1 MSEEKEVKKTT
12 TRKPRTPK
20 QEVQESKEQ
29 NVQGQIDALM
39 QMMAQQQQMFAM
51 MMQQMQQQAPVQ
63 QVQVQEDVKEEP
75 KKQKVRPAKR
85 EKTGKVTK
93 QQLRRKY
100 KDVEIYLI
108 NVTTGTVGYQGKHEY
123 YAWDDTGE
131 SIPVA
136 IDDLIAMNDFFLQ
149 TCKLTLDEY
158 ENEPEVLDDIIQ
170 CLELQEAYDYLYLLN
185 DLDEDIENVSPKRV
199 KEIVNSENGRS
210 LRADIATLVQ
220 QKIEKEELTNGKL
233 IKQYEEILSMNFK
246 K

>member
-1 MSEEKEVKKTT
+1 MAEEKEVKKTT

-20 QEVQESKEQ
+20 TEVQESSEPSIQ
-29 NVQGQIDALM
+29 DQMNAMM

-51 MMQQMQQQAPVQ
+51 MMQQMQQPKGV
-63 QVQVQEDVKEEP
+63 VEKDEDVKEEQ
-75 KKQKVRPAKR
+75 KQQKVRPAKR

-100 KDVEIYLI
+100 KDVDIYLI

-123 YAWDDTGE
+123 YSWEDNGE
-131 SIPVA
+131 SIPVT
-136 IDDLIAMNDFFLQ
+136 IDDLIGMNDFFLQ

-158 ENEPEVLDDIIQ
+158 ENEPEMLDDIIQ

-185 DLDEDIENVSPKRV
+185 DLDEDVEKVSPKRV
-199 KEIVNSENGRS
+199 KEIISSEKGRS

-220 QKIEKEELTNGKL
+220 QKIEKEELTNNKL

>member
-1 MSEEKEVKKTT
+1 MAEEKEIKKTT

-20 QEVQESKEQ
+20 QEVQESSEPSIQ
-29 NVQGQIDALM
+29 DQMNAMM

-51 MMQQMQQQAPVQ
+51 MMQQMQQPKGVVKQE
-63 QVQVQEDVKEEP
+63 EDVKEEP
-75 KKQKVRPAKR
+75 KQQKVRPAKR

-199 KEIVNSENGRS
+199 KQIVNSENGRS
-210 LRADIATLVQ
+210 LRADIAALVQ

-233 IKQYEEILSMNFK
+233 IKQYEEILHMNFK

>member
-1 MSEEKEVKKTT
+1 MAEEKEVKKTT

-20 QEVQESKEQ
+20 TEVQESSEPSIQ
-29 NVQGQIDALM
+29 DQMNAMM

-51 MMQQMQQQAPVQ
+51 MMQQMQQPKGVAEKV
-63 QVQVQEDVKEEP
+63 EDVKEEP
-75 KKQKVRPAKR
+75 KQQKIRPAKR

-185 DLDEDIENVSPKRV
+185 DLDEDVENVSPKRV
-199 KEIVNSENGRS
+199 KEIINSENGRN
-210 LRADIATLVQ
+210 LRSDIATLVQ

-233 IKQYEEILSMNFK
+233 IKQYEEILHMNFK

>member
-1 MSEEKEVKKTT
+1 MAEEKEVKKTT

-20 QEVQESKEQ
+20 TEVQESVEPSIQ
-29 NVQGQIDALM
+29 DQMNAMM

-51 MMQQMQQQAPVQ
+51 MMQQMQQPKGV
-63 QVQVQEDVKEEP
+63 VEKDEDVKEEP
-75 KKQKVRPAKR
+75 KQQKVRPAKR

-123 YAWDDTGE
+123 YSWDDTGE

-199 KEIVNSENGRS
+199 KEIVNSEKGRS
-210 LRADIATLVQ
+210 LRSDISTLVQ

-233 IKQYEEILSMNFK
+233 IKQYEEILHMNFK

>member
-1 MSEEKEVKKTT
+1 MAEEKEVKKTT

-20 QEVQESKEQ
+20 TEVQESSEPSIQ
-29 NVQGQIDALM
+29 DQMNAMM

-51 MMQQMQQQAPVQ
+51 MMQQMQQPKGVVKQE
-63 QVQVQEDVKEEP
+63 EDVKEEP
-75 KKQKVRPAKR
+75 KQQKVRPAKR

-199 KEIVNSENGRS
+199 KQIVNSENGRS
-210 LRADIATLVQ
+210 LRADIAALVQ

-233 IKQYEEILSMNFK
+233 IKQYEEILHMNFK

>member
-1 MSEEKEVKKTT
+1 MAEEKEVKKTT

-20 QEVQESKEQ
+20 SEVQESSEPSIQ
-29 NVQGQIDALM
+29 DQMNAMM

-51 MMQQMQQQAPVQ
+51 MMQQMQQPKGV
-63 QVQVQEDVKEEP
+63 VEKSEDVKEEP
-75 KKQKVRPAKR
+75 KRQKVRPAKR
-85 EKTGKVTK
+85 EVTGKVTK

-158 ENEPEVLDDIIQ
+158 ENEPEVLDDVIQ

-210 LRADIATLVQ
+210 LRADIAALVQ

-233 IKQYEEILSMNFK
+233 IKQYEEILHMNFK

>member
-1 MSEEKEVKKTT
+1 MAEEKEVKKTT

-20 QEVQESKEQ
+20 QEVQESSEPSIQ
-29 NVQGQIDALM
+29 DQMNAMM

-51 MMQQMQQQAPVQ
+51 MMQQMQQSKGV
-63 QVQVQEDVKEEP
+63 VEKGEDVKEES
-75 KKQKVRPAKR
+75 KQQKVRPAKR

-123 YAWDDTGE
+123 YSWDDTGE

-199 KEIVNSENGRS
+199 KQIVNSENGRS

>member
-1 MSEEKEVKKTT
+1 MAEEKEVKKTT

-20 QEVQESKEQ
+20 SEVQESSEPSIQ
-29 NVQGQIDALM
+29 DQMNAMM

-51 MMQQMQQQAPVQ
+51 MMQQMQQPKGV
-63 QVQVQEDVKEEP
+63 VEKEEDVKEEP
-75 KKQKVRPAKR
+75 KQQKVRPAKR
-85 EKTGKVTK
+85 EKTSKVTK

-123 YAWDDTGE
+123 YSWDDTGE
-131 SIPVA
+131 SVPVA

-149 TCKLTLDEY
+149 TCRLTLDEY
-158 ENEPEVLDDIIQ
+158 ENEPEVLDDIIP

-199 KEIVNSENGRS
+199 KEVVNSEKGRS
-210 LRADIATLVQ
+210 LRSDIAMLVQ

-233 IKQYEEILSMNFK
+233 IKQYEDILSMNFK

>member
-1 MSEEKEVKKTT
+1 MAEEKEVKKTT

-20 QEVQESKEQ
+20 SEVQESSEPSIQ
-29 NVQGQIDALM
+29 DQMNAMM

-51 MMQQMQQQAPVQ
+51 MMQQMQQHKGV
-63 QVQVQEDVKEEP
+63 VEKDEDVKEEP
-75 KKQKVRPAKR
+75 KQQKVRPAKR

-136 IDDLIAMNDFFLQ
+136 IDDLIAMNDYFLQ

-170 CLELQEAYDYLYLLN
+170 CLELQ
-185 DLDEDIENVSPKRV
+185 
-199 KEIVNSENGRS
+199 
-210 LRADIATLVQ
+210 
-220 QKIEKEELTNGKL
+220 
-233 IKQYEEILSMNFK
+233 
-246 K
+246 

>member
-1 MSEEKEVKKTT
+1 MAEEKEIKKTT

-20 QEVQESKEQ
+20 QEVQESSEPSIQ
-29 NVQGQIDALM
+29 DQMNAMM

-51 MMQQMQQQAPVQ
+51 MMQQMQQPKGV
-63 QVQVQEDVKEEP
+63 VEKDDDVKEEP
-75 KKQKVRPAKR
+75 KQQKIRPAKR

-100 KDVEIYLI
+100 KDVDIYLI
-108 NVTTGTVGYQGKHEY
+108 NVTTGTVGYEGKHEY
-123 YAWDDTGE
+123 YSWDDTGE

-185 DLDEDIENVSPKRV
+185 DLDEDIENVSTKRV
-199 KEIVNSENGRS
+199 KEVVNSEKGRS

-233 IKQYEEILSMNFK
+233 IKQYEEILRMNFK

>member
-1 MSEEKEVKKTT
+1 MAEEKEIKKTT

-20 QEVQESKEQ
+20 QEVQESSEPSIQ
-29 NVQGQIDALM
+29 DQMNAMM

-51 MMQQMQQQAPVQ
+51 MMQQMQQPKGV
-63 QVQVQEDVKEEP
+63 VEKSEDVKEEP
-75 KKQKVRPAKR
+75 KRQKVRPAKR
-85 EKTGKVTK
+85 EVTGKVTK

-199 KEIVNSENGRS
+199 KQIVNSENGRS
-210 LRADIATLVQ
+210 LRADIAALVQ

-233 IKQYEEILSMNFK
+233 IKQYEEILHMNFK

>member
-1 MSEEKEVKKTT
+1 MAEEKEVKKTT

-20 QEVQESKEQ
+20 SEVQESVEPSIQ
-29 NVQGQIDALM
+29 DQMNAMM

-51 MMQQMQQQAPVQ
+51 MMQQMQQPKGV
-63 QVQVQEDVKEEP
+63 VEKDEDVKEEP
-75 KKQKVRPAKR
+75 KQQKVRPAKR

-136 IDDLIAMNDFFLQ
+136 IDDLIAMNDYFLQ

-199 KEIVNSENGRS
+199 KQIVNSENGRS

-233 IKQYEEILSMNFK
+233 IKQYEEILHMNFK

>member
-1 MSEEKEVKKTT
+1 MAEEKEVKKTT

-20 QEVQESKEQ
+20 TEVQESVEPSIQ
-29 NVQGQIDALM
+29 DQMNAMM

-51 MMQQMQQQAPVQ
+51 MMQQMQQPKGV
-63 QVQVQEDVKEEP
+63 VEKDEDVKEEP
-75 KKQKVRPAKR
+75 KQQKVRPAKR

-108 NVTTGTVGYQGKHEY
+108 NVTTGTVGYRGKHEY
-123 YAWDDTGE
+123 YSWDDTGE

-136 IDDLIAMNDFFLQ
+136 IDDLIAMNDYFLQ

-199 KEIVNSENGRS
+199 KQIVNSENGRS

-233 IKQYEEILSMNFK
+233 IKQYEEILHMNFK

>member
-1 MSEEKEVKKTT
+1 MAEEKEVKKTT

-20 QEVQESKEQ
+20 TEVQESVEPSIQ
-29 NVQGQIDALM
+29 DQMNAMM

-51 MMQQMQQQAPVQ
+51 MMQQMQQPKGV
-63 QVQVQEDVKEEP
+63 VEKDEDVKEEP
-75 KKQKVRPAKR
+75 KQQKVRPAKR
-85 EKTGKVTK
+85 ENTGKVTK

-136 IDDLIAMNDFFLQ
+136 IDDLIAMNDYFLQ

-185 DLDEDIENVSPKRV
+185 DLDEGIENVSPKRV
-199 KEIVNSENGRS
+199 KQIVNSENGRS

>member
-1 MSEEKEVKKTT
+1 MAEEKEIKKTT

-20 QEVQESKEQ
+20 QEVQESSEPSIQ
-29 NVQGQIDALM
+29 DQMNAMM

-51 MMQQMQQQAPVQ
+51 MMQQMQQPKGV
-63 QVQVQEDVKEEP
+63 VEKDEDVKEEP
-75 KKQKVRPAKR
+75 KQQKIRPAKR

-100 KDVEIYLI
+100 KDVDIYLI
-108 NVTTGTVGYQGKHEY
+108 NVTTGTVGYEGKHEY
-123 YAWDDTGE
+123 YSWDDTGE

-199 KEIVNSENGRS
+199 KQIINSENGRS

>member
-1 MSEEKEVKKTT
+1 MAEEKEAKKTT

-20 QEVQESKEQ
+20 TEVQESVEPSIQ
-29 NVQGQIDALM
+29 DQMNAMM

-51 MMQQMQQQAPVQ
+51 MMQQMQQPKGVAEKV
-63 QVQVQEDVKEEP
+63 EDVKEEP
-75 KKQKVRPAKR
+75 KQQKIRPAKR

-131 SIPVA
+131 SVPVA

-199 KEIVNSENGRS
+199 KQIVNSENGRS

>member
-1 MSEEKEVKKTT
+1 MAEEKEIKKTT

-20 QEVQESKEQ
+20 SEVQESSEPSIQ
-29 NVQGQIDALM
+29 DQMNAMM

-51 MMQQMQQQAPVQ
+51 MMQQMQQPKGV
-63 QVQVQEDVKEEP
+63 VEKCEDVKEEP
-75 KKQKVRPAKR
+75 KQQKVRPAKR

-123 YAWDDTGE
+123 YSWDDTGE

-233 IKQYEEILSMNFK
+233 IKQYEEILHMNFK

>member
-1 MSEEKEVKKTT
+1 MAEEKEVKKTT

-20 QEVQESKEQ
+20 SEVQESVEPSIQ
-29 NVQGQIDALM
+29 DQMNAMM

-51 MMQQMQQQAPVQ
+51 MMQQMQQPKGV
-63 QVQVQEDVKEEP
+63 VEKDEDVKEEP
-75 KKQKVRPAKR
+75 KQQKVRPAKR

>member
-1 MSEEKEVKKTT
+1 MAEEKEIKKTT

-20 QEVQESKEQ
+20 TEVQESSEPSIQ
-29 NVQGQIDALM
+29 DQMNAMM

-51 MMQQMQQQAPVQ
+51 MMQQMQQPKGVAKQE
-63 QVQVQEDVKEEP
+63 EDVKEEP
-75 KKQKVRPAKR
+75 KQQKVRPAKR

-158 ENEPEVLDDIIQ
+158 ENEPEVLDDVIQ

-199 KEIVNSENGRS
+199 KQIVNSENGRS

>member
-1 MSEEKEVKKTT
+1 MAEEKEVKKTT

-20 QEVQESKEQ
+20 SEVQESSEPSIQ
-29 NVQGQIDALM
+29 DQMNAMM

-51 MMQQMQQQAPVQ
+51 MMQQMQQPKGV
-63 QVQVQEDVKEEP
+63 VEKDEDAKEEP
-75 KKQKVRPAKR
+75 KQQKVRPAKR

-100 KDVEIYLI
+100 KDVDIYLI

-123 YAWDDTGE
+123 YSWEDNGE
-131 SIPVA
+131 SIPVT
-136 IDDLIAMNDFFLQ
+136 IDDLIGMNDFFLQ

-158 ENEPEVLDDIIQ
+158 ENEPEMLDDIIQ

-185 DLDEDIENVSPKRV
+185 DLDEDVEKVSPKRV
-199 KEIVNSENGRS
+199 KEIISSEKGRS

-220 QKIEKEELTNGKL
+220 QKIEKEELTNSKL
-233 IKQYEEILSMNFK
+233 IKQYEDILSMNFK

>member
-1 MSEEKEVKKTT
+1 MAEEKEVKKTT

-20 QEVQESKEQ
+20 SEVQESSEPSIQ
-29 NVQGQIDALM
+29 DQMNAMM

-51 MMQQMQQQAPVQ
+51 MMQQMQQPKGV
-63 QVQVQEDVKEEP
+63 VEKCENVKEEP
-75 KKQKVRPAKR
+75 KQQKVRPAKR

-123 YAWDDTGE
+123 YSWDDTGE

-233 IKQYEEILSMNFK
+233 IKQYEEILHMNFK

>member
-1 MSEEKEVKKTT
+1 MAEEKEVKKTT

-20 QEVQESKEQ
+20 SEVQESSEPSIQ
-29 NVQGQIDALM
+29 DQMNAMM

-51 MMQQMQQQAPVQ
+51 MMQQMQQPKGV
-63 QVQVQEDVKEEP
+63 VEKDEDIKEEP
-75 KKQKVRPAKR
+75 KQQKVRPAKR

-100 KDVEIYLI
+100 KDVDIYLI

-123 YAWDDTGE
+123 YSWDDTGE
-131 SIPVA
+131 SVPVA

-210 LRADIATLVQ
+210 LRADVATLVQ

-233 IKQYEEILSMNFK
+233 IKQYEEILHMNFK

>member
-1 MSEEKEVKKTT
+1 MAEEKEVKKTT

-20 QEVQESKEQ
+20 QEVQESVEPSIQ
-29 NVQGQIDALM
+29 DQMNAMM

-51 MMQQMQQQAPVQ
+51 MMQQMQQPKGVVEKDENA
-63 QVQVQEDVKEEP
+63 KEEP
-75 KKQKVRPAKR
+75 KQQKVRPAKR

-123 YAWDDTGE
+123 YSWDDTGE

-233 IKQYEEILSMNFK
+233 IKQYEEILHMNFK

>member
-1 MSEEKEVKKTT
+1 MAEEKEVKKTT

-20 QEVQESKEQ
+20 QEVQESSEPSIQ
-29 NVQGQIDALM
+29 DQMNAMM

-51 MMQQMQQQAPVQ
+51 MMQQMQQPKGV
-63 QVQVQEDVKEEP
+63 VEKEEDVKEEP
-75 KKQKVRPAKR
+75 KQQKVRPAKR
-85 EKTGKVTK
+85 EKTSKVTK

-123 YAWDDTGE
+123 YSWDDTGE
-131 SIPVA
+131 SVPVA

-199 KEIVNSENGRS
+199 KEVVNSEKGRS
-210 LRADIATLVQ
+210 LRSDIAMLVQ

-233 IKQYEEILSMNFK
+233 IKQYEDILSMNFK

>member
-1 MSEEKEVKKTT
+1 MAEEKEVKKTT

-20 QEVQESKEQ
+20 TEVQESSEPSIQ
-29 NVQGQIDALM
+29 DQMNAMM

-51 MMQQMQQQAPVQ
+51 MMQQMQQPKGVAEKV
-63 QVQVQEDVKEEP
+63 EDVKEEP
-75 KKQKVRPAKR
+75 KQQKIRPAKR

-100 KDVEIYLI
+100 KDVDIYLI

-136 IDDLIAMNDFFLQ
+136 IDDLIAMDDFFLQ

-199 KEIVNSENGRS
+199 KEIINSENGRN
-210 LRADIATLVQ
+210 LRADISTLIQ

-233 IKQYEEILSMNFK
+233 IKQYEEILHMNFK

>member
-1 MSEEKEVKKTT
+1 MAEEKEVKKTT

-20 QEVQESKEQ
+20 TEVQESSEPSIQ
-29 NVQGQIDALM
+29 DQMNAMM

-51 MMQQMQQQAPVQ
+51 MMQQMQQPKGVAEKV
-63 QVQVQEDVKEEP
+63 EDVKEE
-75 KKQKVRPAKR
+75 KKQQKIRPAKR

-100 KDVEIYLI
+100 KDVDIYLI

-136 IDDLIAMNDFFLQ
+136 IDDLIAMDDFFLQ

-199 KEIVNSENGRS
+199 KEIINSENGRN
-210 LRADIATLVQ
+210 LRADISTLIQ

-233 IKQYEEILSMNFK
+233 IKQYEEILHMNFK

>member
-1 MSEEKEVKKTT
+1 MAEEKEVKKTT

-20 QEVQESKEQ
+20 TEVQESVEPSIQ
-29 NVQGQIDALM
+29 DQMNAMM

-51 MMQQMQQQAPVQ
+51 MMQQMQQPKGV
-63 QVQVQEDVKEEP
+63 VEKDEDIKEEP
-75 KKQKVRPAKR
+75 KQQKVRPAKR
-85 EKTGKVTK
+85 ENTGKVTK

-136 IDDLIAMNDFFLQ
+136 IDDLIAMNDYFLQ

-185 DLDEDIENVSPKRV
+185 DLDEGIENVSPKRV
-199 KEIVNSENGRS
+199 KQIVNSENGRS

-233 IKQYEEILSMNFK
+233 IKQYEEILHMNFK

>member
-1 MSEEKEVKKTT
+1 MAEEKEVKKTT

-20 QEVQESKEQ
+20 TEVQESSEPSIQ
-29 NVQGQIDALM
+29 DQMNAMM

-51 MMQQMQQQAPVQ
+51 MMQQMQQPKGV
-63 QVQVQEDVKEEP
+63 VEKDEDVKEEP
-75 KKQKVRPAKR
+75 KQQKVRPAKR

-100 KDVEIYLI
+100 KDVDIYLI

-136 IDDLIAMNDFFLQ
+136 IDDLIAMNDYFLQ

-185 DLDEDIENVSPKRV
+185 DLDEDIENVSLKRV

-233 IKQYEEILSMNFK
+233 IKQYEEILHMNFK

>member
-1 MSEEKEVKKTT
+1 MAEEKEIKKTT

-20 QEVQESKEQ
+20 QEVQESSEPSIQ
-29 NVQGQIDALM
+29 DQMNAMM

-51 MMQQMQQQAPVQ
+51 MMQQMQQPKGVA
-63 QVQVQEDVKEEP
+63 EKGGDVKEEP
-75 KKQKVRPAKR
+75 KQQKVRPAKR

-123 YAWDDTGE
+123 YSWDDTGE

-185 DLDEDIENVSPKRV
+185 DLDEDIENVSTKRV
-199 KEIVNSENGRS
+199 KEVVNSEKGRS

-233 IKQYEEILSMNFK
+233 IKQYEEILRMNFK

>member
-1 MSEEKEVKKTT
+1 MAEEKEVKKTT

-20 QEVQESKEQ
+20 TEVQESVEPSIQ
-29 NVQGQIDALM
+29 DQMNAMM

-51 MMQQMQQQAPVQ
+51 MMQQMQQPKGV
-63 QVQVQEDVKEEP
+63 VEKDEDVKEEP
-75 KKQKVRPAKR
+75 KQQKVRPAKR
-85 EKTGKVTK
+85 ENTGKVTK

-123 YAWDDTGE
+123 YSWDDTGE

-136 IDDLIAMNDFFLQ
+136 IDDLIAMNDYFLQ

-199 KEIVNSENGRS
+199 KQIVNSENGRS

-233 IKQYEEILSMNFK
+233 IKQYEEILHMNFK

>member
-1 MSEEKEVKKTT
+1 MAEEKEVKKTT

-20 QEVQESKEQ
+20 TEVQESSEPSIQ
-29 NVQGQIDALM
+29 DQMNAMM

-51 MMQQMQQQAPVQ
+51 MMQQMQQPKGV
-63 QVQVQEDVKEEP
+63 VEKDEDVKEEP
-75 KKQKVRPAKR
+75 KQQKVRPAKR

-100 KDVEIYLI
+100 KDVDIYLI

-123 YAWDDTGE
+123 YSWEDNGE
-131 SIPVA
+131 SIPVT
-136 IDDLIAMNDFFLQ
+136 IDDLIGMNDFFLQ

-158 ENEPEVLDDIIQ
+158 ENEPEMLDDIIQ

-185 DLDEDIENVSPKRV
+185 DLDEDVEKVSPKRV
-199 KEIVNSENGRS
+199 KEIISSEKGRS

-220 QKIEKEELTNGKL
+220 QKIEKEELTNNKL

>member
-1 MSEEKEVKKTT
+1 MAEEKEVKKTT

-20 QEVQESKEQ
+20 TEVQESVEPSIQ
-29 NVQGQIDALM
+29 DQMNAMM

-51 MMQQMQQQAPVQ
+51 MMQQMQQPKGVAEKV
-63 QVQVQEDVKEEP
+63 EDVKEE
-75 KKQKVRPAKR
+75 KKQQKIRPAKR

-185 DLDEDIENVSPKRV
+185 DLDEDVENVSPKRV
-199 KEIVNSENGRS
+199 KEIINSENGRN
-210 LRADIATLVQ
+210 LRADISTLIQ

>member
-1 MSEEKEVKKTT
+1 MAEEKEVKKTT

-20 QEVQESKEQ
+20 QEVQESSEPSIQ
-29 NVQGQIDALM
+29 DQMNAMM

-51 MMQQMQQQAPVQ
+51 MMQQMQQPKGIVEKC
-63 QVQVQEDVKEEP
+63 EDVKEEP
-75 KKQKVRPAKR
+75 KQQKVRPAKR

-123 YAWDDTGE
+123 YSWDDTGE

-199 KEIVNSENGRS
+199 KEIVNSENGRN

>member
-1 MSEEKEVKKTT
+1 MAEEKEVKKTT

-20 QEVQESKEQ
+20 QEVQESSEPSIQ
-29 NVQGQIDALM
+29 DQMNAMM

-51 MMQQMQQQAPVQ
+51 MMQQMQQPKGVVKQE
-63 QVQVQEDVKEEP
+63 EDVKEEP
-75 KKQKVRPAKR
+75 KQQKVRPAKR

-199 KEIVNSENGRS
+199 KQIVNSENGRS
-210 LRADIATLVQ
+210 LRADIAALVQ

>member
-1 MSEEKEVKKTT
+1 MAEEKEVKKTT

-20 QEVQESKEQ
+20 TEVQESVEPSIQ
-29 NVQGQIDALM
+29 DQMNAMM

-51 MMQQMQQQAPVQ
+51 MMQQMQQPKGV
-63 QVQVQEDVKEEP
+63 VEKDEDVKEEP
-75 KKQKVRPAKR
+75 KQQKVRPAKR

-136 IDDLIAMNDFFLQ
+136 IDDLIAMDDFFLQ

-199 KEIVNSENGRS
+199 KEVVNSEKGRS
-210 LRADIATLVQ
+210 LRSDISTLVQ

-233 IKQYEEILSMNFK
+233 IKQYEEILHMNFK

>member
-1 MSEEKEVKKTT
+1 MAEEKEIKKTT

-20 QEVQESKEQ
+20 QEVQESSEPSIQ
-29 NVQGQIDALM
+29 DQMNAMM

-51 MMQQMQQQAPVQ
+51 MMQQMQQPKDIVEKD
-63 QVQVQEDVKEEP
+63 EDVKEEP
-75 KKQKVRPAKR
+75 KQQKVRPAKR

-100 KDVEIYLI
+100 KDVEIYLV

-158 ENEPEVLDDIIQ
+158 ENEPEVLDDVIQ

-199 KEIVNSENGRS
+199 KQIVNSENGRS

-233 IKQYEEILSMNFK
+233 IKQYEEILHMNFK

>member
-1 MSEEKEVKKTT
+1 MAEEKEVKKTT

-20 QEVQESKEQ
+20 TEVQESSEPSIQ
-29 NVQGQIDALM
+29 DQMNAMM

-51 MMQQMQQQAPVQ
+51 MMQQMQQPKGV
-63 QVQVQEDVKEEP
+63 VEKDEDVKEEP
-75 KKQKVRPAKR
+75 KQQKVRPAKR

-136 IDDLIAMNDFFLQ
+136 IDDLIAMNDYFLQ

-199 KEIVNSENGRS
+199 KQIVNSENGRS
-210 LRADIATLVQ
+210 LRADIAALVQ

-233 IKQYEEILSMNFK
+233 IKQYEEILHMNFK